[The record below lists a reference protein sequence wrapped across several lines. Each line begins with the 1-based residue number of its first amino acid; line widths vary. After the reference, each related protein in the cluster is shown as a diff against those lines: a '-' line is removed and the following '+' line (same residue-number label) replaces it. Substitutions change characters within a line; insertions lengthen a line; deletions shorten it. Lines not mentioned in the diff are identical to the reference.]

1 MWTQKNM
8 MSGKITKVWFTSAQ
22 SFEEIGDMPPIYK
35 EGNVLIAKDIENIKK
50 GLERVF
56 DYIDLRL
63 TACMIKQIW
72 IM

>member
-1 MWTQKNM
+1 MLK
-8 MSGKITKVWFTSAQ
+8 

-56 DYIDLRL
+56 DYYRFKINSLYDKTDMDNVIRKFLL
-63 TACMIKQIW
+63 NLA
-72 IM
+72 